1 MLVTC
6 TAVWLF
12 EQLLPSD
19 YLPNPCRARSRAAK
33 LREEPGGMLVLY
45 RCFSPAD
52 TYQVHLFPRDVSRL
66 PPIQYANANCLLQRY
81 VLLRWSIRQPRKT
94 TEVSHTFAKDQ
105 DIGKFKKLCF
115 GSTLTDSLGMKGRRF
130 QF

>member
-1 MLVTC
+1 MPVTC

-33 LREEPGGMLVLY
+33 LREKPGGMSVLY

-52 TYQVHLFPRDVSRL
+52 TYQVHLFPRDVSSL
-66 PPIQYANANCLLQRY
+66 PPIQYANADCLSQRY
-81 VLLRWSIRQPRKT
+81 VLLRWSIR
-94 TEVSHTFAKDQ
+94 
-105 DIGKFKKLCF
+105 
-115 GSTLTDSLGMKGRRF
+115 
-130 QF
+130 